1 MMKKFLAAALIA
13 SRLFTTSPVNA
24 EVKTYEGTDEY
35 IMNEFETIDIAKQR
49 ARQKAERNAQEKAG
63 VLINSYSQMKNLE
76 LVEDEVISIACG
88 IMSVV
93 DVKYTTEPLPD
104 VNGFLIRA
112 TVKANIETDDVGKW
126 MEKSA
131 RERSTIVT
139 QNKQLQ
145 QAVAEQ
151 DATINKLKA
160 QIKRLT
166 AEGKLSGKREREKI
180 SAEIAAEDKI
190 FQSNQKLA
198 DCRKLYYD
206 GDYRGVVKLCDEAI
220 NLDANNAKAYAL
232 RGAIYKELNDY
243 EAAISDL
250 SKAIELQPD
259 YAAAYNDRGTIYQ
272 EQENFAQAF
281 SDYDKG
287 VRLDPNEAAGY
298 VNRGMMY
305 LVMSKFNEA
314 AADANKAIQLNNNFA
329 EAYALRGG
337 AYLELGGVEA
347 QQILDDLNRAI
358 KLNPNLTFAY
368 HCRGIFW
375 RAMGDEAQ
383 AQIDFDKVTEL
394 ISKNVRR

>member
-1 MMKKFLAAALIA
+1 MKKFLAAALIA
-13 SRLFTTSPVNA
+13 GSLFATSPVNA
-24 EVKTYEGTDEY
+24 EIRTYEGTDEY

-63 VLINSYSQMKNLE
+63 VFINSYSQMKNLE

-126 MEKSA
+126 LEKSA

-281 SDYDKG
+281 ADYDKG
-287 VRLDPNEAAGY
+287 VQLDPNEAAGY

-314 AADANKAIQLNNNFA
+314 VADANKAIQLNNNFA

-347 QQILDDLNRAI
+347 QQVLDDLNRAI
-358 KLNPNLTFAY
+358 ELNPNLAFAY

>member
-13 SRLFTTSPVNA
+13 SSLFTTSPVNA
-24 EVKTYEGTDEY
+24 EVKTYEGIGEY
-35 IMNEFETIDIAKQR
+35 VMGERDTLETAKQG
-49 ARQKAERNAQEKAG
+49 AKDKALRNALERAG
-63 VLINSYSQMKNLE
+63 VLIQAFARTQDSE
-76 LVEDEVISIACG
+76 LVEDMITSQTGAILKVVEV
-88 IMSVV
+88 
-93 DVKYTTEPLPD
+93 
-104 VNGFLIRA
+104 

-126 MEKSA
+126 LEKSA

-145 QAVAEQ
+145 QAVADQ

-160 QIKRLT
+160 QIRRLT

-220 NLDANNAKAYAL
+220 KLNANNAQAYAL
-232 RGAIYKELNDY
+232 RGAIYKELQNYD
-243 EAAISDL
+243 AAISDL

-259 YAAAYNDRGTIYQ
+259 YAAAYNDRGTVYQ
-272 EQENFAQAF
+272 AQQNFSQAF

-287 VRLDPNEAAGY
+287 VKLDPNEPAGY

-305 LVMSKFNEA
+305 LVTSKFNEA
-314 AADANKAIQLNNNFA
+314 VADANKAIELQNNFA
-329 EAYALRGG
+329 AAYALRAG
-337 AYLELGGVEA
+337 AYLEIGGVEA
-347 QQILDDLNRAI
+347 ETILADLNRAI
-358 KLNPNLTFAY
+358 ELDPKLAFAY
-368 HCRGIFW
+368 YCRGIFW
-375 RAMGDEAQ
+375 RAVGDPAKAQ
-383 AQIDFDKVTEL
+383 ADFDKVTEISGADITPL
-394 ISKNVRR
+394 IGN